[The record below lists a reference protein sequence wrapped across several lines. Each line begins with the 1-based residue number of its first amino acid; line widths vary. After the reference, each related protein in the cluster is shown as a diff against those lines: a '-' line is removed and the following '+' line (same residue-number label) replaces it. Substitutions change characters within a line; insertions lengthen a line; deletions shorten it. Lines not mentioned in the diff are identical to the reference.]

1 MKLPALKGKKT
12 RPKIKPSSLE
22 SDPKKPKSS
31 GKRPG
36 STKRHK
42 TKSLEIHDTIKV
54 PPENLPSGSTFKG
67 YNDFV
72 VQGLEMKPFNIRY
85 RLERWESPDGRTL
98 TGKLPAELNGSHFD
112 VYLKRFILY
121 QYYHG
126 HVTQPV
132 LLEQLHDIG
141 FDISSG
147 QLSNII
153 IENHDAFH
161 DEKDAILDI
170 GLSVSTHIN
179 VDDTTA
185 RHEG

>member
-1 MKLPALKGKKT
+1 MTVKIPKIDEIPIKDQTSWVLTLLELLNVLAEENQALRDEIARLKGQKT

-22 SDPKKPKSS
+22 GDPKKPKSS

-67 YNDFV
+67 YNDIV

-112 VYLKRFILY
+112 
-121 QYYHG
+121 
-126 HVTQPV
+126 
-132 LLEQLHDIG
+132 
-141 FDISSG
+141 
-147 QLSNII
+147 
-153 IENHDAFH
+153 
-161 DEKDAILDI
+161 
-170 GLSVSTHIN
+170 
-179 VDDTTA
+179 
-185 RHEG
+185 